1 MEHATMPSQYLE
13 YRDGETVLE
22 AYVALPAGSGKHPA
36 VLVSHAWAGRSA
48 FECDKADKLADLGYV
63 GIAIDN
69 YGKGVFG
76 SSMEENSALMT
87 PFVQDRA
94 MLRRRLQAGI
104 AAAAALPQVDAARMA
119 AIGFCFGGLCALDM
133 ARSGADLRGVV
144 SFHGLFR
151 QPENLPNETIRAKI
165 LALHGHDDPMVPPE
179 AVLALEQELSAAGA
193 DWQIHAYGRTMHA
206 FMNPDANAPQNGM
219 QYNPIA
225 AARAW
230 ASMKNFLAEVLA

>member
-1 MEHATMPSQYLE
+1 MSSQYLE
-13 YRDGETVLE
+13 YRDGDTVLE
-22 AYVALPAGSGKHPA
+22 AYVALPAAGGKRPA
-36 VLVSHAWAGRSA
+36 VLVSHAWAGRDA
-48 FECDKADKLADLGYV
+48 FECDKADKLAELGYV

-69 YGKGVFG
+69 YGKGVLG
-76 SSMEENSALMT
+76 RTMEENSALMT

-94 MLRRRLQAGI
+94 KLRKRLLAGI
-104 AAAAALPQVDAARMA
+104 AAAAKLPQVDAAKMA

-151 QPENLPNETIRAKI
+151 PSEVPNEKIRAKI
-165 LALHGHDDPMVPPE
+165 LALHGHDDPMVPPD
-179 AVLALEQELSAAGA
+179 AVLALEQELSSAGA
-193 DWQIHAYGRTMHA
+193 DWQIHAYGGTMHA
-206 FMNPDANAPQNGM
+206 FTNPDANAPQNGM

-230 ASMKNFLAEVLA
+230 SSMKNFLAEVLA

>member
-1 MEHATMPSQYLE
+1 MPSQYLE
-13 YRDGETVLE
+13 YRDGDTLLE
-22 AYVALPAGSGKHPA
+22 AYVALPAASGKCPA

-48 FECDKADKLADLGYV
+48 FECDKADKLAELGYV

-76 SSMEENSALMT
+76 NSMEENSALMT

-94 MLRRRLQAGI
+94 KLRRRLQAGI
-104 AAAAALPQVDAARMA
+104 AAAAALPQVDSARMA
-119 AIGFCFGGLCALDM
+119 AIGFCFGGLCVLDM

-151 QPENLPNETIRAKI
+151 PSEVPNEKIVAKI
-165 LALHGHDDPMVPPE
+165 LALHGHDDPMVPPD
-179 AVLALEQELSAAGA
+179 AVLGLEKELSSAGA
-193 DWQIHAYGRTMHA
+193 DWQIHAYGGTMHA
-206 FMNPDANAPQNGM
+206 FTNPDANAPQNGM

-230 ASMKNFLAEVLA
+230 TAMKNFLAEVLA

>member
-1 MEHATMPSQYLE
+1 MPFQYLE
-13 YRDGETVLE
+13 YHDGDTLLE
-22 AYVALPAGSGKHPA
+22 AYVALPAAGGKRPA
-36 VLVSHAWAGRSA
+36 VLVSHAWAGRGA
-48 FECDKADKLADLGYV
+48 FECDKADKLAELGYI

-69 YGKGVFG
+69 YGKGVLG
-76 SSMEENSALMT
+76 KDNDENAKLMT

-94 MLRRRLQAGI
+94 RLRKRLL
-104 AAAAALPQVDAARMA
+104 AAIGAAHTLKEVDTARMA

-151 QPENLPNETIRAKI
+151 PAENLPNEKIRAKV

-179 AVLALEQELSAAGA
+179 AVLALEKELTQAGA
-193 DWQIHAYGRTMHA
+193 DWQIHAYGGTMHA
-206 FMNPDANAPQNGM
+206 FMNPDASAPQHGM
-219 QYNPIA
+219 AYNPIV

-230 ASMKNFLAEVLA
+230 TSMKNFLAEVLA